1 MASKSLGCFKILTT
15 SLASMSHVGSS
26 WAGDSIL
33 NLNRKLNS
41 LYLTFVHN
49 FYLSLESKSSKTNLL
64 FLLPSFLLIVI
75 ARWAGGRSRRRSAM
89 ALTFWLHYLVA
100 QNEAGL
106 ITLKD
111 SHTDRQT
118 IFKNQE

>member
-1 MASKSLGCFKILTT
+1 
-15 SLASMSHVGSS
+15 MSRVGSS

-41 LYLTFVHN
+41 LSLTFVHN

-75 ARWAGGRSRRRSAM
+75 TRWAGGRSRQRSAM

-100 QNEAGL
+100 QN
-106 ITLKD
+106 
-111 SHTDRQT
+111 
-118 IFKNQE
+118 